1 MPDIHIAVSQEV
13 DRYAMHRT
21 AAAAAAKAK
30 RMWPNVIGDVLAEEI
45 MTMMDLPS
53 WLRSPTRTQRLIDA
67 ILSIT
72 EAGGD
77 AARLGHDQ
85 HDHHR

>member
-1 MPDIHIAVSQEV
+1 
-13 DRYAMHRT
+13 
-21 AAAAAAKAK
+21 
-30 RMWPNVIGDVLAEEI
+30 MWPDVIGDVLAEEI

-53 WLRSPTRTQRLIDA
+53 WLQSQTCTQRLIDA

-77 AARLGHDQ
+77 AAGVGP
-85 HDHHR
+85 